1 MLRKIGYALAVTVA
15 AVAPV
20 VALVALPAWVILAG
34 VVILGAWLALTHTGR
49 QAWSATTV
57 GIATIPQRLGSSS
70 VVVVGIAG
78 VVGVLVAMLAMA
90 DGFRSTLQQTG
101 SDDTAIML
109 RAGSQTEINSVVDS
123 DTTHI
128 VAEEPQVMRDA
139 HGRQIASPEI
149 VVDASIPKKGS
160 TLDANVEVR
169 GVGEQV
175 WELHPR
181 LRLIGGR
188 RFSPGLRELIV
199 GKNAAREFAHTSI
212 GSKLELNGDPWTVV
226 GEFATGDAHDSE
238 LWADANVVATTYH
251 RGNSTSSVTVRLT
264 SARLFDAFKAA
275 ITSNPQL
282 KLEVQTTRTYY
293 NAQSE
298 ALTKLIRVLGTTIAL
313 IMAIGAVFGALNTMY
328 AAIAT
333 RTREIATLRAIGFR
347 GAPVVVSV
355 LIETLLLAFAGGVVG
370 AGIAWA
376 LFDNYTASTLGANF
390 SQVVFEFRVTPALLA
405 SGLKWALA
413 IGFIGGLFPALRA
426 ARMPVT
432 DGLREL

>member
-1 MLRKIGYALAVTVA
+1 MIA
-15 AVAPV
+15 AAIVPV
-20 VALVALPAWVILAG
+20 VALVALPAVAILAG
-34 VVILGAWLALTHTGR
+34 IAALGAWLALTRTGR
-49 QAWSATTV
+49 QAWSATRV

-78 VVGVLVAMLAMA
+78 VVGVLIAMLAMA
-90 DGFRSTLQQTG
+90 EGFRSTLQQTG
-101 SDDTAIML
+101 SDDTAIVM

-128 VAEEPQVMRDA
+128 VTEEPQVVRDA
-139 HGRQIASPEI
+139 GGRAVASPEI

-160 TLDANVEVR
+160 TLDANVEIR
-169 GVGEQV
+169 GVGPQV

-181 LRLIGGR
+181 LRITAGR

-199 GKNAAREFAHTSI
+199 GKNAAREFADTSI
-212 GSKLELNGDPWTVV
+212 GSKLDLNGDPWTVV
-226 GEFATGDAHDSE
+226 GQFEAGDSHDSE
-238 LWADANVVATTYH
+238 LWADSNVVATTYH
-251 RGNSTSSVTVRLT
+251 RGDSTSSVTVRLT

-282 KLEVQTTRTYY
+282 KLTVETTRTYY
-293 NAQSE
+293 EAQSE
-298 ALTKLIRVLGTTIAL
+298 QLTKIIRVLGTTVAV

-347 GAPVVVSV
+347 GVPVVVSV
-355 LIETLLLAFAGGVVG
+355 LIETLLLAIAGGAVG
-370 AGIAWA
+370 AVIAWA

-390 SQVVFEFRVTPALLA
+390 SQVVFEFRVTPALVA

-413 IGFIGGLFPALRA
+413 IGFLGGLFPALRA

>member
-1 MLRKIGYALAVTVA
+1 MIA
-15 AVAPV
+15 AAIVPV
-20 VALVALPAWVILAG
+20 IALVALPAVAILGA
-34 VVILGAWLALTHTGR
+34 IAALGAWLALTRTGH
-49 QAWSATTV
+49 QAWSATRV

-78 VVGVLVAMLAMA
+78 VVGVLIAMLAMA
-90 DGFRSTLQQTG
+90 EGFRSTLQQTG
-101 SDDTAIML
+101 SDDTAIVM
-109 RAGSQTEINSVVDS
+109 RAGSQTEINSVVGS

-128 VAEEPQVMRDA
+128 VTEEPQVARDA
-139 HGRQIASPEI
+139 GGRAVASPEI

-160 TLDANVEVR
+160 TLDANVEIR
-169 GVGEQV
+169 GVGPQV

-181 LRLIGGR
+181 LRITAGR

-199 GKNAAREFAHTSI
+199 GKNAAREFARTSI
-212 GSKLELNGDPWTVV
+212 GSKLDLNGDPWTVV
-226 GEFATGDAHDSE
+226 GQFEAGDSHDSE
-238 LWADANVVATTYH
+238 LWADSNVVATTYH
-251 RGNSTSSVTVRLT
+251 RGDSTSSVTVRLT

-282 KLEVQTTRTYY
+282 KLTVETTRTYY
-293 NAQSE
+293 EAQSE
-298 ALTKLIRVLGTTIAL
+298 QLTKIIRVLGTTVAV

-347 GAPVVVSV
+347 GVPVVVSV
-355 LIETLLLAFAGGVVG
+355 LIETLLLAIAGGAVG

-390 SQVVFEFRVTPALLA
+390 SQVVFEFRVTPPLVA

-413 IGFIGGLFPALRA
+413 IGFLGGLFPALRA

>member
-1 MLRKIGYALAVTVA
+1 MQKFGYVLAVIAAAALPVIALVLLPPLAILAAVVVLAAWLAVTR
-15 AVAPV
+15 
-20 VALVALPAWVILAG
+20 
-34 VVILGAWLALTHTGR
+34 TGH
-49 QAWSATTV
+49 QSWSATRV

-90 DGFRSTLQQTG
+90 EGFRSTLQQTG
-101 SDDTAIML
+101 SDDTAIVL
-109 RAGSQTEINSVVDS
+109 RGGSQTEINSVVDS

-128 VAEEPQVMRDA
+128 VTEEPQVMRDA
-139 HGRQIASPEI
+139 GGRAVASPEI

-160 TLDANVEVR
+160 TTDANVEIR
-169 GVGEQV
+169 GVGPQV

-181 LRLIGGR
+181 LRITAGR
-188 RFSPGLRELIV
+188 RFTPGLRELVV
-199 GKNAAREFAHTSI
+199 GRNAAREFAHTSI
-212 GSKLELNGDPWTVV
+212 GSKLDLNGEPWTVV
-226 GEFATGDAHDSE
+226 GEFTAGDSHDSE
-238 LWADANVVATTYH
+238 LWADTNVVATTYH
-251 RGNSTSSVTVRLT
+251 RGSSTSSVTVRLK
-264 SARLFDAFKAA
+264 SAQLFDAFKAA

-282 KLEVQTTRTYY
+282 KLQVETTRTYY

-298 ALTKLIRVLGTTIAL
+298 QLTKIIRILGTTVAV

-347 GAPVVVSV
+347 GVPVVISV
-355 LIETLLLAFAGGVVG
+355 LVETLLLALAGGLVG

-390 SQVVFEFRVTPALLA
+390 SQVVFEFRVTPALVA

-413 IGFIGGLFPALRA
+413 IGFLGGLFPALRA
-426 ARMPVT
+426 AGMPVT

>member
-1 MLRKIGYALAVTVA
+1 MLRKIGYALAVTA
-15 AVAPV
+15 AAIVPV
-20 VALVALPAWVILAG
+20 IALVALPAWVILGG
-34 VVILGAWLALTHTGR
+34 VVILGAWLALTYTGR
-49 QAWSATTV
+49 QAWSATAL

-70 VVVVGIAG
+70 VVIVGIAG
-78 VVGVLVAMLAMA
+78 VVGVLVAMLAMG

-101 SDDTAIML
+101 SDDTAIVL
-109 RAGSQTEINSVVDS
+109 RAGSQTEINSVVDA

-128 VAEEPQVMRDA
+128 VADEPQVMRDV

-175 WELHPR
+175 WELHPG
-181 LRLIGGR
+181 LRIIAGR

-226 GEFATGDAHDSE
+226 GQFAAGDAHDSE

-251 RGNSTSSVTVRLT
+251 RGDSTSSVTVRLT

-282 KLEVQTTRTYY
+282 KLQVETTRTYY

-298 ALTKLIRVLGTTIAL
+298 ALTKLIRILGTTIAT
-313 IMAIGAVFGALNTMY
+313 IMAIGAIFGALNTMY

-333 RTREIATLRAIGFR
+333 CTREIATLRALGFR

-355 LIETLLLAFAGGVVG
+355 LIETLLLAIAGGVVG

-390 SQVVFEFRVTPALLA
+390 SQVVFQFRVTPALLA
-405 SGLKWALA
+405 AGLKWALA
-413 IGFIGGLFPALRA
+413 IGFLGGLFPALRA